1 VTRLKRFVGSVIS
14 SYAALAVS
22 MLYQLGSIPLALRY
36 LTKEQFGLWVL
47 MTQIAGYLLMI
58 DFGITYAIAR
68 LLIDYKDRRDG
79 GDYGSLLQTGWLVL
93 AIQAVVILCLGIG
106 LSPHIESG
114 LRISPE
120 FHKDFPVLMR
130 WLCLFQ
136 ALVLTTRITPQVLY
150 AHQRS
155 DVVNYSAMV
164 QQPVSFVVLWIS
176 LRAGH
181 GVYSYLLPLGTQWAM
196 DMVILGTSCLRLG
209 LLPRWGAWGRPSW
222 GRFRELFSF
231 GKDAFL
237 VSIGLQLMM
246 ASQTVIVTRNL
257 GLAAVAIWATCTKAY
272 ALVYQLLWRIADYSI
287 PGFSEMIV
295 RKEMDQLRRRWRDL
309 TMFIGAVA
317 GAGAIVFAACNQPFV
332 AVWMHGE
339 ISWPT
344 RNDVLLA
351 AWIVVNTVAHAHCAF
366 VGATGK
372 IGTMRYVYFVEGALF
387 ILLASLGSQVA
398 GMTAIIAASVLCTT
412 FVSGLYGIFH
422 TARYCKFPLL
432 EVAFGWQRPMA
443 KLVLFLAPVAGAV
456 WWTSRGW
463 SPILR
468 LPVNAALVGGTG
480 AALLLRYGVPVNLQT
495 DISRALPAWV
505 RQLFRRWL
513 AWE

>member
-1 VTRLKRFVGSVIS
+1 
-14 SYAALAVS
+14 
-22 MLYQLGSIPLALRY
+22 
-36 LTKEQFGLWVL
+36 
-47 MTQIAGYLLMI
+47 
-58 DFGITYAIAR
+58 
-68 LLIDYKDRRDG
+68 
-79 GDYGSLLQTGWLVL
+79 
-93 AIQAVVILCLGIG
+93 
-106 LSPHIESG
+106 
-114 LRISPE
+114 
-120 FHKDFPVLMR
+120 
-130 WLCLFQ
+130 
-136 ALVLTTRITPQVLY
+136 
-150 AHQRS
+150 
-155 DVVNYSAMV
+155 
-164 QQPVSFVVLWIS
+164 
-176 LRAGH
+176 
-181 GVYSYLLPLGTQWAM
+181 
-196 DMVILGTSCLRLG
+196 
-209 LLPRWGAWGRPSW
+209 
-222 GRFRELFSF
+222 
-231 GKDAFL
+231 
-237 VSIGLQLMM
+237 
-246 ASQTVIVTRNL
+246 
-257 GLAAVAIWATCTKAY
+257 
-272 ALVYQLLWRIADYSI
+272 
-287 PGFSEMIV
+287 
-295 RKEMDQLRRRWRDL
+295 
-309 TMFIGAVA
+309 MFIGAVA

-468 LPVNAALVGGTG
+468 LPVNAALVGG
-480 AALLLRYGVPVNLQT
+480 
-495 DISRALPAWV
+495 PAPPYYYATA
-505 RQLFRRWL
+505 FP
-513 AWE
+513 